1 MIAGLAAWFRVR
13 SRREQ
18 RLILAMLALAALVL
32 AWLLVVR
39 PLGDALAAAR
49 SRHAA
54 AVIALAEARSRGEA
68 IGRLEKSRPPPLG
81 EPLGGMLARA
91 AGETG
96 FPLSRIETEA
106 GGAVTLAVAAARP
119 QAFFAWVDEMERVRG
134 LIVERLSAT
143 SNSDRTVSVEVTFRA
158 RRG

>member
-1 MIAGLAAWFRVR
+1 MMASLAAWFGAR
-13 SRREQ
+13 SRRER

-49 SRHAA
+49 ERHEA
-54 AVIALAEARSRGEA
+54 AVIALAEARARGEA

-81 EPLGGMLARA
+81 EPLEGLLARA
-91 AGETG
+91 AGEAG
-96 FPLSRIETEA
+96 FPLSRIRTEA
-106 GGAVTLAVAAARP
+106 NGAVTLAMAAARP
-119 QAFFAWVDEMERVRG
+119 QAFFAWVEEMERGRG

-143 SNSDRTVSVEVTFRA
+143 SNSDRTLSVQVTFRA